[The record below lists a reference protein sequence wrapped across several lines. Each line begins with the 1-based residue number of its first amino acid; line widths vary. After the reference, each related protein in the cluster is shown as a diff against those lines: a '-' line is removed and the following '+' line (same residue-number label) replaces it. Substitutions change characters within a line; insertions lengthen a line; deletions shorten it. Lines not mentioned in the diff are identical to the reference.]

1 KNLCRSRQPNRFVEK
16 VFWWK
21 ILVISHDVL
30 APSPTALGKTLPSE
44 KKAGRRQVCFFLLA
58 SKRKKREARQK
69 VLTAVSSL
77 VAIILCLIFPPTKAG
92 YARHN
97 NPLLVSLQVGDAVT

>member
-1 KNLCRSRQPNRFVEK
+1 M
-16 VFWWK
+16 
-21 ILVISHDVL
+21 ISHDVL

-58 SKRKKREARQK
+58 SKRKKRERLCVK
-69 VLTAVSSL
+69 TKGVNRSL
-77 VAIILCLIFPPTKAG
+77 VICCDNTLFDFPSNEAG

-97 NPLLVSLQVGDAVT
+97 NPLLVSPQVGDAVT